1 MLIASVT
8 SFRERFAPDS
18 VLYRRI
24 RTKKQEEEIVGHT
37 VLKTDRASQ
46 RTQSY
51 RHTYGE
57 PDVEIFSIGIWFV

>member
-37 VLKTDRASQ
+37 VLKTDRVTEDS
-46 RTQSY
+46 
-51 RHTYGE
+51 
-57 PDVEIFSIGIWFV
+57 VV